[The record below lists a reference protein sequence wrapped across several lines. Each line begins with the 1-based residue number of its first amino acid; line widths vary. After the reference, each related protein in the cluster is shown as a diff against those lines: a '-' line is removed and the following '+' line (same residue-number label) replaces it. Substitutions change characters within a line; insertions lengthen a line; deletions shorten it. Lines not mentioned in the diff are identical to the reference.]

1 MHTQSTSER
10 NAAWRDKLR
19 KAGLKQ
25 KLIWVS
31 PDEWL
36 IVKGVIDKLRK
47 LRNMKDEK

>member
-1 MHTQSTSER
+1 MQQTPTQH
-10 NAAWRDKLR
+10 NKAWRDR
-19 KAGLKQ
+19 MRRSGFTQ